1 MDNAD
6 ARWRDGRTRIGIA
19 AGVTL
24 LALVA
29 FGPLVAGGAAEAVR
43 LDHML
48 EGPGPAGPLGTDEL
62 GRDVLARVVVASRL
76 TLGLSLIATLLGA
89 SVGVLVGALP
99 AVAPPW
105 VGRLVAT
112 ATNLALA
119 FPTLLLTLFVAAIL
133 GAGAQSA
140 LLAIALAI
148 APIFARLTHTLA
160 AGVGGADYVT
170 AARALGARPLAILA
184 RHVLPNIAG
193 PLLVTAVMAMGG
205 AVVVLSGLS
214 FLGLGVQA
222 PAYDWGGLLNHAL
235 GRVWT
240 DPAPA
245 LAPAAAIVFTGLAL
259 SLAGEAASILLG
271 LSPVRRQRPPSAR
284 AASGSQIRPGDGLL
298 EIDGLSVEVAGADG
312 APLGLVRD
320 VSFALKAGE
329 RVAIVGESG
338 SGKSMTV
345 LAMAGLL
352 DGRATASASAAWFG
366 GAPLLGSGE
375 PAARRRLGGEMPVIF
390 QDPLAAFNPLLPVGV
405 PLVEVGTRHGG
416 LTRPAARGRA
426 ADRLAEVGIADPA
439 RRLAQPPHAF
449 SGGMLQRAMIA
460 TALMAEPRLI
470 IADEPTTALDVTV
483 QRQVLER
490 LGAACDETGAG
501 LLLISHDLAVVAET
515 CERVL
520 VMYAGRLVE
529 DLPAADL
536 LTGPAHPYTRAL
548 LDCLLGP
555 DADRDRPLPVLEGRP
570 PRPEEHIT
578 GCAFAPRC
586 AHADA
591 RCGTEAPELATA
603 GGRRVACWRPLQARR
618 AA

>member
-1 MDNAD
+1 MDLTD
-6 ARWRDGRTRIGIA
+6 PRWRDGRTRLGLA
-19 AGVTL
+19 AGAAL
-24 LALVA
+24 LALVTV
-29 FGPLVAGGAAEAVR
+29 GPWIAGEAAGTVR

-48 EGPGPAGPLGTDEL
+48 EGPGPAGLLGTDEL
-62 GRDVLARVVVASRL
+62 GRDILARVVVASRL
-76 TLGLSLIATLLGA
+76 TLGLGLVATLLGA

-99 AVAPPW
+99 AVTPPW
-105 VGRLVAT
+105 VGRLIAT
-112 ATNLALA
+112 LTNLALA

-170 AARALGARPLAILA
+170 AARALGARPLTILA

-193 PLLVTAVMAMGG
+193 PLVVTAVMAMGG

-271 LSPVRRQRPPSAR
+271 LSPVRRRPPPAARQAPASSLLSA
-284 AASGSQIRPGDGLL
+284 GGLL
-298 EIDGLSVEVAGADG
+298 DIGGLDVEVADARG
-312 APLGLVRD
+312 APLRIVKD
-320 VSFALKAGE
+320 VSFSLRAGE

-345 LAMAGLL
+345 LAAAGLL
-352 DGRATASASAAWFG
+352 DGRATASAALATFG
-366 GAPLLGSGE
+366 AAPLLG
-375 PAARRRLGGEMPVIF
+375 ARATADERRLGGEMPVIF

-405 PLVEVGTRHGG
+405 PLVEVGMRHGG
-416 LTRPAARGRA
+416 LSRPAARARA
-426 ADRLAEVGIADPA
+426 AERLGEVGLIDAA
-439 RRLAQPPHAF
+439 RRLTQPPHAF

-529 DLPAADL
+529 DLPVADL
-536 LTGPAHPYTRAL
+536 VSGPAHPYTRAL

-555 DADRDRPLPVLEGRP
+555 DADRGKPLPVLEGRP
-570 PRPEEHIT
+570 PRPEEEIA

-586 AHADA
+586 AFADA
-591 RCGTEAPELATA
+591 RCRIETPQLAVIGA
-603 GGRRVACWRPLQARR
+603 RRVACWRPLQVRR